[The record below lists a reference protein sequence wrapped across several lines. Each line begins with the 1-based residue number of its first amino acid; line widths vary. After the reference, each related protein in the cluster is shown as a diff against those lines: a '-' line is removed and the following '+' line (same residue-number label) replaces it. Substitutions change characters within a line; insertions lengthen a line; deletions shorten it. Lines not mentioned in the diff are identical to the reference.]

1 MKNLTLLV
9 AAIALF
15 CIASCKKK
23 DNAKHVIE
31 GKWEMVLVTGGIGG
45 VHLSGPD
52 LPYTQTYTFDSKGTF
67 TWVFDAKAR
76 TGQYTLGIERL
87 STGDEIDIVS
97 LGGGVDY
104 QYSFRHDTLVL
115 NAYDHTD
122 ITYEWF
128 VRR

>member
-1 MKNLTLLV
+1 MKNLTLFV
-9 AAIALF
+9 AAIALLF
-15 CIASCKKK
+15 IASCKKK
-23 DNAKHVIE
+23 DNSKHGIE

-45 VHLSGPD
+45 VRLSGPD
-52 LPYTQTYTFDSKGTF
+52 LPYTQSYTFDKGTF

-76 TGQYTLGIERL
+76 TGKYTLGKDRL
-87 STGDEIDIVS
+87 GSGTEIDVVS

-115 NAYDHTD
+115 NAYDLTD
-122 ITYEWF
+122 IMYEWY

>member
-9 AAIALF
+9 AAIASLF
-15 CIASCKKK
+15 ITSCKKK
-23 DNAKHVIE
+23 DNSKHGIE
-31 GKWEMVLVTGGIGG
+31 GKWEMVLVTGGIGS
-45 VHLSGPD
+45 VHLSGAD
-52 LPYTQTYTFDSKGTF
+52 LPYTQSYTFDKGSY

-76 TGQYTLGIERL
+76 TGQYTLGKENL
-87 STGDEIDIVS
+87 NGTGKEIDVVS

-115 NAYDHTD
+115 NPYYQGD